1 MRDESN
7 MFRRAEWLDCF
18 AILLA
23 AALLILPLYR
33 IEYLNNWGS
42 IDSTFI
48 ADARYLK
55 EHWPHPLWMPLWY
68 CGTRWDYIYPPALR
82 YGTAMLSML
91 LGVSTARA
99 YHLYTAIFYAVGIM
113 GVYVLVRAG
122 GASRAWGWTGAAAA
136 PRFRP
141 VSCFCG

>member
-7 MFRRAEWLDCF
+7 MFRREVWLDSF

-23 AALLILPLYR
+23 AALLILPLFR

-48 ADARYLK
+48 ADARFLK
-55 EHWPHPLWMPLWY
+55 QHWPHPNWMPLWY

-99 YHLYTAIFYAVGIM
+99 YHLYTAI
-113 GVYVLVRAG
+113 
-122 GASRAWGWTGAAAA
+122 
-136 PRFRP
+136 
-141 VSCFCG
+141 